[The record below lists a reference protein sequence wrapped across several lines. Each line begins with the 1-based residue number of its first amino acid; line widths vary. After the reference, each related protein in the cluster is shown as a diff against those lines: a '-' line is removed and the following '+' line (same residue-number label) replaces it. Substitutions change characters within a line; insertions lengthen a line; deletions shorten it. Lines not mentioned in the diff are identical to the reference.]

1 MTFTHSLTPGERTLG
16 THYIDGMGSRA
27 GLDAVAKTESS
38 AWELNNTR
46 PALISEDISKR
57 MRSYNN
63 TIEKYV
69 IC

>member
-1 MTFTHSLTPGERTLG
+1 
-16 THYIDGMGSRA
+16 MGSRA